1 MEQKLQ
7 RVALKKVIYFIKNT
21 RLIMGGL
28 LSNLNK
34 REYSVDF
41 HPSVNFKQMK
51 SAKKTVVINTYDCE
65 WFSWRCGSYR
75 KVGVKKLTC

>member
-1 MEQKLQ
+1 
-7 RVALKKVIYFIKNT
+7 
-21 RLIMGGL
+21 MGNL

-51 SAKKTVVINTYDCE
+51 STKKTVVVNTIDLQNTDDYE
-65 WFSWRCGSYR
+65 WFNWRCGSYR
-75 KVGVKKLTC
+75 KVWGKN